1 MFRVCSECA
10 QSMLRVSSECLQSVF
25 RVCSECHQSVIRVS
39 SECYQSVFRV
49 SSECVQG
56 VFSVC
61 LECVQ
66 SVFNIEVTSSSSA
79 SSVSFFGILVM
90 FAIFGQGLEGIFG
103 AKLVQN
109 FNPSAL
115 HVSMSSTSNTTYVI
129 NIDLLA
135 ICILL
140 YCKQ

>member
-1 MFRVCSECA
+1 MIYNQIVTWTAFAILAMFQYMVDKTTTKDVEIKMSN
-10 QSMLRVSSECLQSVF
+10 
-25 RVCSECHQSVIRVS
+25 
-39 SECYQSVFRV
+39 
-49 SSECVQG
+49 
-56 VFSVC
+56 FS
-61 LECVQ
+61 
-66 SVFNIEVTSSSSA
+66 
-79 SSVSFFGILVM
+79 VM

>member
-1 MFRVCSECA
+1 MSRLV
-10 QSMLRVSSECLQSVF
+10 VKV
-25 RVCSECHQSVIRVS
+25 VVNIVVIAS
-39 SECYQSVFRV
+39 P
-49 SSECVQG
+49 
-56 VFSVC
+56 
-61 LECVQ
+61 
-66 SVFNIEVTSSSSA
+66 SA
-79 SSVSFFGILVM
+79 SSVLIFGILVM

>member
-1 MFRVCSECA
+1 
-10 QSMLRVSSECLQSVF
+10 MLSRLVVK
-25 RVCSECHQSVIRVS
+25 VVVNIVVIAS
-39 SECYQSVFRV
+39 P
-49 SSECVQG
+49 
-56 VFSVC
+56 
-61 LECVQ
+61 
-66 SVFNIEVTSSSSA
+66 SA
-79 SSVSFFGILVM
+79 SSVSIFAILVM

-135 ICILL
+135 PQVL
-140 YCKQ
+140 